1 MDSESRR
8 RTNVK
13 IDLSRKKGGVIESPL
28 IVKKSTVTP
37 LPLFFM
43 SSFVFTSNKTLTPSI

>member
-1 MDSESRR
+1 MNPESRR

-13 IDLSRKKGGVIESPL
+13 IDLSRKKGGVIKSPL